1 MKATEVTAYGFFA
14 LAMVLLGRYELR
26 TDDSGMVA
34 FFILLIAF
42 TLAWLQPKQRLLW
55 CLSGWC
61 VPLAEMF
68 RGENLKG
75 LPDLKSKVL
84 LFLFVTLL
92 GIVGS
97 SAGVFLKRRTN

>member
-1 MKATEVTAYGFFA
+1 MKVTAIATYVLFA
-14 LAMVLLGRYELR
+14 LAMVLLGRYDLR

-42 TLAWLQPKQRLLW
+42 ILTWLNPQRRLPW

-61 VPLAEMF
+61 VPVAEMV
-68 RGENLKG
+68 RGDKING
-75 LPDLKSKVL
+75 L
-84 LFLFVTLL
+84 LFMFVTLL

-97 SAGVFLKRRTN
+97 SAAVFLKRK